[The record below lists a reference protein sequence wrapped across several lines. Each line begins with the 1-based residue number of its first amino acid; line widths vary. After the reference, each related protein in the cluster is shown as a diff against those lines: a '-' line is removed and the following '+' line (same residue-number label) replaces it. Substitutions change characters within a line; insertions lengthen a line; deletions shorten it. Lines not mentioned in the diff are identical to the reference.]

1 MRTRGDTLWVFRR
14 PALWCR
20 LAQPEHRVR
29 RLLSEFIGTAGFVSI
44 LSGGAAILAR
54 YGSDHA
60 LAPYQYAFILSCVS
74 ALFIVAAVYVPGDIS
89 AHFNPATTFAFAL
102 RGDMGW
108 PMAIAYI
115 IVQFAAAGTAS
126 LVARGLFGTGGRLAA
141 TVPPPGLEWKNA
153 SFIPL
158 AVGVYIMAAGTAGG
172 PFDGAAFNQGSCIR
186 SRPCARRP
194 LYLRGLPARLGDRNA
209 RLGRHRCRASRTC

>member
-1 MRTRGDTLWVFRR
+1 MMRTRGDTLWVFRR

-74 ALFIVAAVYVPGDIS
+74 ALFIVAAVYVPGDVS

-102 RGDMGW
+102 RGDMDW
-108 PMAIAYI
+108 PMDR
-115 IVQFAAAGTAS
+115 VHHCSVRCSRHRFARRTRSLRYRRTSRSNGSPAGSGMEKRFVHPACG
-126 LVARGLFGTGGRLAA
+126 RCIHHGGR
-141 TVPPPGLEWKNA
+141 
-153 SFIPL
+153 
-158 AVGVYIMAAGTAGG
+158 
-172 PFDGAAFNQGSCIR
+172 DCRR
-186 SRPCARRP
+186 SV
-194 LYLRGLPARLGDRNA
+194 
-209 RLGRHRCRASRTC
+209 